1 MMAKDR
7 RYTTVRN
14 LISAGYIKTFRE
26 MFDTIPKSV
35 VARDLGMNNARFTR
49 LMDNVDQFSLK
60 ELFIIASFLEVEE
73 MVILNLV
80 LQQHAVNNKS
90 KKKTT
95 TD

>member
-1 MMAKDR
+1 
-7 RYTTVRN
+7 
-14 LISAGYIKTFRE
+14 
-26 MFDTIPKSV
+26 MFDTLPKSV

-60 ELFIIASFLEVEE
+60 ELFIIASFLEVDE
-73 MVILNLV
+73 MIILNLV
-80 LQQHAVNNKS
+80 LQQHAANKKS